1 MEKGLCSGGVGFV
14 GSRFAR
20 AFDCRRTSIGVIC
33 SIWFLQALFSSAVLG
48 LDPYQSVRQLHHTS
62 WTARDGLSGAVAAL
76 AQTADGYLWIGTTDG
91 LFRFDGLSFERYRPE
106 RNSLPSSSVAALL
119 ALPRGGL
126 WIGYDRGGATFLKD
140 GTATNYSQNEGLPV
154 SVVRCFAEDWDG
166 TIWAAVMGGFARLEG
181 QHWHR
186 VRSEWNYPDKSAWTL
201 LVDRQGTLWVAGD
214 TRILYLPRG
223 EKQFRDIGLE
233 TGRVT
238 AMTQARDGTLLVA
251 DRNRKAPLAF
261 RSPLDRGNDP
271 LPTIGIQAQR
281 ILFDR
286 DGAMWMGE
294 TGLARAPFPN
304 AKRGRQVPVASPRA
318 ERLTADQGLSDN
330 VVHAMLEDRE
340 GNIWVG
346 TEGGLD
352 RFRYRNLN
360 WFPLPPKVRNFSFVA
375 GDHGEVWTGSRANEP
390 ERPMMRVPDGKFGP
404 GGPLSVYMT
413 YRDPDGAIW
422 IGARNSFIRWKG
434 KSFTE
439 IQPPEAMEK
448 MHLSPTRDPMIVS
461 SVTRDSVGNLWVAY
475 GGLGEFQ
482 LSQGAWKHVNVL
494 NDHPDWASNAAYT
507 DAAGR
512 IWLAYGD
519 RVALVDHGN
528 TRTFSASER
537 LTVGPFIII
546 QGRENQV
553 WVGGEA
559 GLAFLAGER
568 FHTLHLAGG
577 LELGAVTGIVMP
589 ANDGIWLSASPGI
602 VHIPEREV
610 SRVLRD
616 FAYKPNC
623 ENFDLVSD
631 LPEPLQAY
639 ESYSS
644 HAIQATDGMLWF
656 ATRGGAA
663 RVNPAHII
671 RNWLAPPV
679 LIRSIVADRKAY
691 PTFGNIQLPAL
702 IRNLRI
708 DYTALSLMLPE
719 RVRFRYKLQNWDR
732 DWQDAGKRR
741 QAFYTNLGP
750 GRYTFRVIACNND
763 GVWNESGAVI
773 GLSVAPAWFQTR
785 WFEALCFMAALGV
798 AWGLYRIRI
807 RQVRHAIHA
816 RFDERLS
823 ERTRLARELHD
834 TLLQTIQGS
843 KMITD
848 DALDGPADPARMRST
863 LEHLSTWLG
872 QAVQEGRAALNAL
885 RASTVETND
894 LAEAFRRATET
905 HLIPASMTASFVV
918 TGSAREMHPIIRDE
932 IYRIGHEAIRNA
944 SLHSQ
949 ASRLEVELSYAKAL
963 VLWVWD
969 NGIGIDPGR
978 AEKAKEGHFGL
989 QGMRERA
996 ARIGATLTLTSS
1008 ATSGTEVKLVVPGPT
1023 VFRDERGKES
1033 IKSLLR
1039 RLLHTFRH

>member
-1 MEKGLCSGGVGFV
+1 MGL
-14 GSRFAR
+14 
-20 AFDCRRTSIGVIC
+20 IC
-33 SIWFLQALFSSAVLG
+33 GICFLQILFSSAVFG
-48 LDPYQSVRQLHHTS
+48 LDPYQSLGQLHHTS
-62 WTARDGLSGAVAAL
+62 WTARDGLNGSVQAL

-91 LFRFDGLSFERYRPE
+91 LYRFDGLSFDRYQPE
-106 RNSLPSSSVAALL
+106 RSALPSSSVSALL
-119 ALPRGGL
+119 ALPHGGL

-140 GTATNYSQNEGLPV
+140 GTATNYSQNEGFPV
-154 SVVRCFAEDWDG
+154 STVRCFAEDWDG
-166 TIWAAVMGGFARLEG
+166 TIWAAVMGGFTRLEG

-186 VRSEWNYPDKSAWTL
+186 VRSERNYPDKSAWTL
-201 LVDRQGTLWVAGD
+201 LVDRQGTLWVASG
-214 TRILYLPRG
+214 TRILYLSRG
-223 EKQFRDIGLE
+223 EKRFRDMGLE

-238 AMTQARDGTLLVA
+238 AMTQGPDGTLFVA
-251 DRNRKAPLAF
+251 DSDRKAPLAF
-261 RSPLDRGNDP
+261 RSPLDRGNGP

-286 DGAMWMGE
+286 DGAMWMAE
-294 TGLARAPFPN
+294 TGLARVSFP
-304 AKRGRQVPVASPRA
+304 KRKPGRQIFETSPRA
-318 ERLTADQGLSDN
+318 ERLTEDQGLSDN
-330 VVHAMLEDRE
+330 DVHAMMEDRE

-375 GDHGEVWTGSRANEP
+375 GDHGEVWTGSRADEP
-390 ERPMMRVPDGKFGP
+390 RPMMRVPDGKFGP

-422 IGARNSFIRWKG
+422 ISARNSFLRWRG
-434 KSFTE
+434 ASFTE
-439 IQPPEAMEK
+439 IQPPEAMKK
-448 MHLSPTRDPMIVS
+448 MHRSPTRDPMIVS

-482 LSQGAWKHVNVL
+482 LSQGAWKHVDVL
-494 NDHPDWASNAAYT
+494 SDHPDWASNAAYT

-519 RVALVDHGN
+519 RVAVVDHGN
-528 TRTFSASER
+528 TRTFSASEG

-546 QGRENQV
+546 EGRDNQV

-559 GLAFLAGER
+559 GLAFLARER
-568 FHTLHLAGG
+568 FHTLHLAAGV
-577 LELGAVTGIVMP
+577 ELGSVTGIVVP
-589 ANDGIWLSASPGI
+589 ANDGIWLSAIPGI

-610 SRVLRD
+610 SQVLRHFD
-616 FAYKPNC
+616 YKPNC
-623 ENFDLVSD
+623 EIFDLISD

-663 RVNPAHII
+663 RVNPAHIVM
-671 RNWLAPPV
+671 NSLPPPV
-679 LIRSIVADRKAY
+679 SIRSIVADEKSY
-691 PTFGNIQLPAL
+691 WTYGKIELPAL
-702 IRNLRI
+702 TRNLRI
-708 DYTALSLMLPE
+708 DYAALSLMIPE
-719 RVRFRYKLQNWDR
+719 RVRFRYKLQNSER
-732 DWQDAGKRR
+732 DWQDVGTRR
-741 QAFYTNLGP
+741 QAFYSNLRP
-750 GRYTFRVIACNND
+750 GRYTFRVIASNND
-763 GVWNESGAVI
+763 GVWNDHGAAVE
-773 GLSVAPAWFQTR
+773 LSVAPAWFQTA
-785 WFEALCFMAALGV
+785 WFGALCFLAALGV
-798 AWGLYRIRI
+798 VWVLYWIRI
-807 RQVRHAIHA
+807 CQVRHAIHA

-834 TLLQTIQGS
+834 TVLQTIQGS
-843 KMITD
+843 KMVAD

-885 RASTVETND
+885 RVSTIETND

-905 HLIPASMTASFVV
+905 HLIPTSMTAGFAV

-944 SLHSQ
+944 CLHSQ

-963 VLWVWD
+963 ILRVSD
-969 NGIGIDPGR
+969 NGVGIDPGR
-978 AEKAKEGHFGL
+978 AEKAKDGHFGL

-996 ARIGATLTLTSS
+996 ARIGATFTLTSS
-1008 ATSGTEVKLVVPGPT
+1008 ATSGTEIKLVVPGAT
-1023 VFRDERGKES
+1023 VFRVEGGTGR
-1033 IKSLLR
+1033 IKSLLQ
-1039 RLLHTFRH
+1039 RLLDPFRR

>member
-1 MEKGLCSGGVGFV
+1 
-14 GSRFAR
+14 
-20 AFDCRRTSIGVIC
+20 
-33 SIWFLQALFSSAVLG
+33 LQILFSSAVFG
-48 LDPYQSVRQLHHTS
+48 LDPSESLRQLHHTS
-62 WTARDGLSGAVAAL
+62 WTARDGLNGSVAAL

-106 RNSLPSSSVAALL
+106 RNSLPSSSISALL
-119 ALPRGGL
+119 AVSDGGL
-126 WIGYDRGGATFLKD
+126 WIGYDRGGSTFLRD
-140 GTATNYSQNEGLPV
+140 GTAVNYSLREGFPV
-154 SVVRCFAEDWDG
+154 SSVRCFAKDRDG
-166 TIWAAVMGGFARLEG
+166 TVWAAVMGGFTRLEG
-181 QHWHR
+181 QHWQR

-201 LVDRQGTLWVAGD
+201 LVDRQGTLWVASG
-214 TRILYLPRG
+214 TRIRYLPRG
-223 EKQFRDIGLE
+223 EKLFRDMGLE

-238 AMTQARDGTLLVA
+238 AMTQDPDGALLVA
-251 DRNRKAPLAF
+251 DSGRKAPLAF
-261 RSPLDRGNDP
+261 RSPLDRGNGP
-271 LPTIGIQAQR
+271 LPTVGIQAQR

-286 DGAMWMGE
+286 DGAMWMAE
-294 TGLARAPFPN
+294 TGLARVSFP
-304 AKRGRQVPVASPRA
+304 KRMPDRQVLETSPRA
-318 ERLTADQGLSDN
+318 ERLTEDQGLSDN
-330 VVHAMLEDRE
+330 AVNAMLEDRE

-375 GDHGEVWTGSRANEP
+375 GVHGEVWTGSRADEP
-390 ERPMMRVPDGKFGP
+390 RTPMMRVPDGKFGP

-422 IGARNSFIRWKG
+422 IGARNSFIRWNG

-448 MHLSPTRDPMIVS
+448 MHRSPTRDPMIVS

-482 LSQGAWKHVNVL
+482 LSQGVWKHVDVL
-494 NDHPDWASNAAYT
+494 SDHPNWASNAAYT

-519 RVALVDHGN
+519 RIAVVDHGN
-528 TRTFSASER
+528 TRTFSASDG
-537 LTVGPFIII
+537 LTVGPFMII

-559 GLAFLAGER
+559 GLAFLARDR
-568 FHTLHLAGG
+568 FHTLQLAGG
-577 LELGAVTGIVMP
+577 VELGTVTGLVVLP
-589 ANDGIWLSASPGI
+589 SDGIWLSASPGI
-602 VHIPEREV
+602 AHIPEREV
-610 SRVLRD
+610 SQVLRHFD
-616 FAYKPNC
+616 YKPTC
-623 ENFDLVSD
+623 EIFDLISD
-631 LPEPLQAY
+631 LPEPLQAS

-656 ATRGGAA
+656 ATRSGAA

-671 RNWLAPPV
+671 RNPLPPPMS
-679 LIRSIVADRKAY
+679 IRSIVADEKSY
-691 PTFGNIQLPAL
+691 STYGKIELPAL
-702 IRNLRI
+702 TRNLRI
-708 DYTALSLMLPE
+708 DYAALSLMIPE
-719 RVRFRYKLQNWDR
+719 RVRFRYKLQNWER
-732 DWQDAGKRR
+732 DWQDAGIRR
-741 QAFYTNLGP
+741 QAFYSNLRP
-750 GRYTFRVIACNND
+750 GRYTFCVIASNND
-763 GVWNESGAVI
+763 GVWNDHGAAVE
-773 GLSVAPAWFQTR
+773 LSVAPAWFQTA
-785 WFEALCFMAALGV
+785 WFEALCFLAALGV
-798 AWGLYRIRI
+798 TWVLYRIRI
-807 RQVRHAIHA
+807 RQVRHAMHA

-843 KMITD
+843 KLVAD
-848 DALDGPADPARMRST
+848 DALDGPADAAHMRST

-905 HLIPASMTASFVV
+905 HLIPASMTAGLAV

-944 SLHSQ
+944 CLHSQ

-963 VLWVWD
+963 VLRVWD
-969 NGIGIDPGR
+969 NGIGMDPGR
-978 AEKAKEGHFGL
+978 TEKAKDGHFGL

-996 ARIGATLTLTSS
+996 ARIGATFTLTSS
-1008 ATSGTEVKLVVPGPT
+1008 ATSGTEIKLVVPGAT
-1023 VFRDERGKES
+1023 VFRDGRGTQR

-1039 RLLHTFRH
+1039 RLLGPFRH